1 MSKVGFVDFK
11 VCKEV
16 ISKENVFAMAE
27 VVAFAEARYLI
38 GFMGYK
44 MQKVFNN
51 LCIDIRCKNNKGYVL
66 SDSYELVQECA
77 LCLCEHYGEY
87 LFDVVGYSKK
97 GKKITVQTMCRKRMM
112 KIISLKCRDEMR
124 HVSLEALTN
133 KTEPRTEME
142 LEQEQDYTQ
151 YDNIVNSLNLTDNM
165 RVALECRIKG
175 LSYPEIS
182 RILERAQSTV
192 FEYFVKMR
200 QRYMAIYG

>member
-1 MSKVGFVDFK
+1 MSKVGLVDFK

-27 VVAFAEARYLI
+27 AVAFAETRRLVGY
-38 GFMGYK
+38 MGYK

-51 LCIDIRCKNNKGYVL
+51 LCIDIRCKNNKSYVL

-77 LCLCEHYGEY
+77 VYLCEHYGEY
-87 LFDVVGYSKK
+87 LSDVVGYSKK
-97 GKKITVQTMCRKRMM
+97 GKKITVQIMCGKRITKLVNRKRRDESRH
-112 KIISLKCRDEMR
+112 ISLN
-124 HVSLEALTN
+124 ALTR

-142 LEQEQDYTQ
+142 LEQEQDYAQ
-151 YDNIVNSLNLTDNM
+151 YDKIVNSLNLTDNM

-182 RILERAQSTV
+182 RVLERAGSTV
-192 FEYFVKMR
+192 YEYFVKMR
-200 QRYMAIYG
+200 KRYTAI